1 MPGLN
6 SPSGKEASAAAAAA
20 AAANDRGG
28 DNAEQVMAA
37 LLDHHGLVAPQG
49 FDATAAV
56 VAANLPAE
64 SSTLS
69 VGAFFS
75 WYAPV
80 VHVQR
85 LEESV
90 LDSDANY
97 TVTFVDEAA
106 AKRVVDMNIQHFV
119 DGGEATRPIR
129 VRHLPHEEASSSS
142 WWS

>member
-1 MPGLN
+1 MVVVSTPEGKPTTGRPCRRRSFSDGMPGLN

-69 VGAFFS
+69 VCASRSCTETRG
-75 WYAPV
+75 V
-80 VHVQR
+80 R
-85 LEESV
+85 LG
-90 LDSDANY
+90 L
-97 TVTFVDEAA
+97 
-106 AKRVVDMNIQHFV
+106 
-119 DGGEATRPIR
+119 
-129 VRHLPHEEASSSS
+129 
-142 WWS
+142 